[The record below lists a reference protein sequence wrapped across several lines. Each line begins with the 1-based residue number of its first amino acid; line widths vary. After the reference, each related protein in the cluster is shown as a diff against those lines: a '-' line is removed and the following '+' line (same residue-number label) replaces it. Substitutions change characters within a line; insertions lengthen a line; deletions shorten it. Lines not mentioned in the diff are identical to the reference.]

1 MCYNI
6 LIERSKGM
14 KLSQFTLYKNT
25 NFTDMQN
32 TLHFNSNNDRDNWFN
47 SYFTD
52 NNVIKF
58 TNPFNF
64 RYDRGTLKVPIVMND
79 LQGFN
84 YCKFV
89 DGFDGKTYY
98 AFIVK
103 TSYLNDK
110 TTQLDLVID
119 VVMTYTQG
127 NTLEN
132 LQNVEVIRQHL
143 PLEQLKGRE
152 EYLRTNNDILPTSTM
167 MFIDPS
173 DFTNNNSN
181 GVKFDSFMY
190 IIQSAVELD
199 NDFGSEDK
207 PKMNTATGG
216 TYDGITSAIS
226 LYLVASGDLDR
237 LLTELSKF
245 PWITQNFKTIVKVP
259 AFFFDLSQ
267 LNTVDCKGVQLH
279 VLDGEKISTVLP
291 LPFVLTKPKIKE
303 VLGLKDFED
312 YLVRDQVINIY
323 LTDYRGNQ
331 LNFET
336 GKIKEN
342 NTIYANSV
350 LGAFNEIDIYSLQ
363 YGQRNSSK
371 SKHGFYRDNQMTIN
385 TFDNVPV
392 LINNYTL
399 NKANTAYSRQL
410 ENSRQITSRMNTIT
424 NPNASIKDRLFNAIS
439 VYSNVFSGGLMSAPA
454 KAVGLF
460 SDEYEYY
467 RSQKA
472 QMNQWKIAPPTV
484 SEGGYSNS
492 VLNKTGDYGI
502 WLKVSTIN
510 TNELNSLRRYYGAF
524 GHEAMPND
532 NQIYNVNSMSK
543 ANWVQFK
550 GNYWINDIDR
560 ELFDQL
566 KTLFEGGVRLWH
578 NYSDLSTRSEMSDN
592 NVIS

>member
-1 MCYNI
+1 
-6 LIERSKGM
+6 M

-32 TLHFNSNNDRDNWFN
+32 TLHFNSNNERDNWF
-47 SYFTD
+47 STYFTD
-52 NNVIKF
+52 DNVITF
-58 TNPFNF
+58 QHPFNF

-84 YCKFV
+84 YCKFI

-103 TSYLNDK
+103 TSYLNDR
-110 TTQLDLVID
+110 TTQIDLVID

-127 NTLEN
+127 NILEN

-173 DFTNNNSN
+173 DFTTNNST

-226 LYLVASGDLDR
+226 LYLVASNDLDR

-245 PWITQNFKTIVKVP
+245 PWVTQNFKTIVKVP

-267 LNTVDCKGVQLH
+267 LNKVDCKGVQLH

-312 YLVRDQVINIY
+312 YLIRDQVVNIY

-336 GKIKEN
+336 GKIKDN

-410 ENSRQITSRMNTIT
+410 ENSRQITSRMDTIT
-424 NPNASIKDRLFNAIS
+424 NPNSSLKDRLFNAIS

-578 NYSDLSTRSEMSDN
+578 NYSDLSTRIEMGDN